1 MVDAI
6 KSTITTMTG
15 SGRSQI
21 MMVKNNLD
29 SNRDTLPYRRRG
41 ATLVSDNIL
50 VTYYVL
56 VDFDNPRVAIPRNAD
71 YSDLVFINVP
81 KENIIRPSDNADLVL
96 IKLPQPASSYSS
108 VVAPAEISSVRPTV
122 GTTLTLY
129 GNSTKDLQDSYFRVA
144 HPRIIGTPK
153 DWDFSLQL
161 ISDAPNVSGY
171 GLFDDS
177 GKLVG
182 AQMGGTNEW
191 MGMLDLT
198 GKYRD
203 WINEVIR
210 TNGNPSY
217 NHRDTNKPLT
227 KPDNP
232 GNNQGN
238 NSGRQTNSG
247 LFNPDLHKSFSSKF
261 GSKDGV
267 LDDSGEQQTPADY
280 SVRYTG
286 ATNEHS
292 TETGFDLPDVNLQ
305 MSELPKHD
313 PVAESVVG
321 SFSKEE
327 DHYGKR
333 STYNPKKPNEEKSL
347 YDKLFPDKK
356 IVDYLDIP
364 VKKNLLQTVIDEVSK
379 LDPRYGLMMQ
389 EIHTVKDLLQWCVDF
404 RWTRFNLLDRYISF
418 TDYAKLVIDTLKNV
432 SVPSDFPVLVTGN
445 TVTHGDTTVKADS
458 PYSVDYK
465 NRSISTTT
473 WEHIATMKVPGS
485 DTTVTTQSLDL
496 INHTCNWSGTDY
508 LVVNNGTR
516 LYFKSTTG
524 EKVFKLPYSIMRVT
538 GIQYVDKYLAVHLIS
553 NYTERT
559 IIFNEAFELKEDTVS
574 ELFPGEITKFLDP
587 KTKIFRDRYQ
597 YYVNS
602 DTGSTFVFPL
612 VDMFDINNNL
622 VKKFTLVES
631 TLDNP
636 MPVSIVAGGP
646 RINAKYGE
654 QYRLMWSYNTNVS
667 LMTLYPVMGYTFTKN
682 SFYNPRKYLTNK
694 DYNEACLPLHGNF
707 RNTRIYPW
715 FLGRPGFIWSNGFLY
730 TKGLGYTWGMYDMY
744 WDLFWWGNW

>member
-21 MMVKNNLD
+21 MMIKKNLD

-50 VTYYVL
+50 VTYYVW
-56 VDFDNPRVAIPRNAD
+56 VDFENPRVAIPRNAD
-71 YSDLVFINVP
+71 YSDLVYINVP
-81 KENIIRPSDNADLVL
+81 QENIIRPSDNADLVL

-122 GTTLTLY
+122 GSTLTLY
-129 GNSTKDLQDSYFRVA
+129 GNSGKNQQDSYFIVS
-144 HPRIIGTPK
+144 HPRIIGQPN

-161 ISDAPNVSGY
+161 VDDANVSGY

-182 AQMGGTNEW
+182 AQMGGTYEW
-191 MGMLDLT
+191 MGMIDLT
-198 GKYRD
+198 GKYRE

-217 NHRDTNKPLT
+217 NHRGTDKPRNKPST
-227 KPDNP
+227 DPSNP
-232 GNNQGN
+232 S
-238 NSGRQTNSG
+238 NSIGS
-247 LFNPDLHKSFSSKF
+247 LDKDIHKSFSSKF
-261 GSKDGV
+261 GSSDGI
-267 LDDSGEQQTPADY
+267 LDDSVERQTPADY
-280 SVRYTG
+280 SVKYTG
-286 ATNEHS
+286 ATSDHS

-305 MSELPKHD
+305 MAELPVHD
-313 PVAESVVG
+313 PNQESVVG

-327 DHYGKR
+327 HKYGKR
-333 STYNPKKPNEEKSL
+333 STYNPKKKEEEKSL
-347 YDKLFPDKK
+347 YDKLFPEKR

-364 VKKNLLQTVIDEVSK
+364 VKKNLLRTVIEEVSK

-404 RWTRFNLLDRYISF
+404 RWTRFNLLDKYITF
-418 TDYAKLVIDTLKNV
+418 TDYARLVVDVLKNV

-445 TVTHGDTTVKADS
+445 TVTHGDTPIKDSNPYTVDF
-458 PYSVDYK
+458 K
-465 NRSISTTT
+465 NKSISTTT
-473 WEHIATMKVPGS
+473 WEHIATMKTADGL
-485 DTTVTTQSLDL
+485 VTAQSLDL
-496 INHTCNWSGTDY
+496 INHTCNWLGTDW
-508 LVVNNGTR
+508 LLVNNGTR

-538 GIQYVDKYLAVHLIS
+538 GIQYIDKYLAVHLIS

-559 IIFNEAFELKEDTVS
+559 LIFDESFKLLEDTVS

-587 KTKIFRDRYQ
+587 KTKIFRDKYQ

-602 DTGSTFVFPL
+602 DTGSTFVFPII
-612 VDMFDINNNL
+612 DMFDINNNL
-622 VKKFTLVES
+622 VKRFTLVES

-646 RINAKYGE
+646 RMNAKYGS

-667 LMTLYPVMGYTFTKN
+667 LMTLYPVMGYTFNKN

-694 DYNEACLPLHGNF
+694 DYDEACIPLHGHF
-707 RNTRIYPW
+707 RNTKVYPW
-715 FLGRPGFIWSNGFLY
+715 FLGRPGFIWHNGFLY

-744 WDLFWWGNW
+744 WDLFWWSNW

>member
-21 MMVKNNLD
+21 MMIKKNLD

-50 VTYYVL
+50 VTYYVW
-56 VDFDNPRVAIPRNAD
+56 VDFENPRVAIPRNAD
-71 YSDLVFINVP
+71 YSDLVYINVP

-122 GTTLTLY
+122 GSTLTLY
-129 GNSTKDLQDSYFRVA
+129 GNSGKDQQDSYFRVS
-144 HPRIIGTPK
+144 HPRIIGQPN

-161 ISDAPNVSGY
+161 VDDANVSGY

-182 AQMGGTNEW
+182 AQMGGTYEW
-191 MGMLDLT
+191 MGMIDLT

-210 TNGNPSY
+210 TDGNPSY
-217 NHRDTNKPLT
+217 NHRGTNKPRN
-227 KPDNP
+227 KPSTDP
-232 GNNQGN
+232 SNNIG
-238 NSGRQTNSG
+238 S
-247 LFNPDLHKSFSSKF
+247 LDKDIHKSFASKF
-261 GSKDGV
+261 GSSDGI
-267 LDDSGEQQTPADY
+267 LDDSAERQTPADY
-280 SVRYTG
+280 SVKYTG
-286 ATNEHS
+286 ATSDHS

-305 MSELPKHD
+305 MAELPVHD
-313 PVAESVVG
+313 PNQESVVG

-327 DHYGKR
+327 HKYGKR
-333 STYNPKKPNEEKSL
+333 STYNPKKKEEEKSL
-347 YDKLFPDKK
+347 YDKLFPEKR

-364 VKKNLLQTVIDEVSK
+364 VKKNLLRTVIEEVSK

-404 RWTRFNLLDRYISF
+404 RWTRFNLLDKYITF
-418 TDYAKLVIDTLKNV
+418 TDYARLVIDVLKNV

-445 TVTHGDTTVKADS
+445 TVTHGDTPIKDSNPYTVDF
-458 PYSVDYK
+458 K
-465 NRSISTTT
+465 NKSISTTT
-473 WEHIATMKVPGS
+473 WEHISTMKTADGL
-485 DTTVTTQSLDL
+485 VTAQSLDL
-496 INHTCNWSGTDY
+496 INHTCNWLGTDW
-508 LVVNNGTR
+508 LLVNNGTR

-538 GIQYVDKYLAVHLIS
+538 GIQYIDKYLVVHLIS

-559 IIFNEAFELKEDTVS
+559 LIFDESFNLLEDTVS
-574 ELFPGEITKFLDP
+574 ELFPGEITKLLDP
-587 KTKIFRDRYQ
+587 KTKIFRDKYQ

-612 VDMFDINNNL
+612 IDMFDINNNL
-622 VKKFTLVES
+622 VKRFTLVES

-636 MPVSIVAGGP
+636 MPVSIVAGG
-646 RINAKYGE
+646 R
-654 QYRLMWSYNTNVS
+654 
-667 LMTLYPVMGYTFTKN
+667 
-682 SFYNPRKYLTNK
+682 
-694 DYNEACLPLHGNF
+694 
-707 RNTRIYPW
+707 
-715 FLGRPGFIWSNGFLY
+715 
-730 TKGLGYTWGMYDMY
+730 
-744 WDLFWWGNW
+744 

>member
-21 MMVKNNLD
+21 MMIKKNFD

-50 VTYYVL
+50 VTYYYW
-56 VDFDNPRVAIPRNAD
+56 VDFDAPRVAIPRNAD
-71 YSDLVFINVP
+71 YTDLVFINVP

-122 GTTLTLY
+122 GSTLTLY
-129 GNSTKDLQDSYFRVA
+129 GNSTKDLQDSYFRIS
-144 HPRIIGTPK
+144 HPRIIGQPN

-161 ISDAPNVSGY
+161 VDDANVSGY

-182 AQMGGTNEW
+182 AQMGGTYEW
-191 MGMLDLT
+191 MGMIDLT

-203 WINEVIR
+203 WINEVIA

-217 NHRDTNKPLT
+217 NHRGTDKPRNKPST
-227 KPDNP
+227 DPNNP
-232 GNNQGN
+232 
-238 NSGRQTNSG
+238 S
-247 LFNPDLHKSFSSKF
+247 NPSIGSLDKDIHKSFSSKF
-261 GSKDGV
+261 ASRDGV
-267 LDDSGEQQTPADY
+267 LDDSPERQTPADY

-286 ATNEHS
+286 ATSEHS

-305 MSELPKHD
+305 MSELPVHD
-313 PVAESVVG
+313 PVVDSVVG

-327 DHYGKR
+327 HHYGKR
-333 STYNPKKPNEEKSL
+333 STYNPKKKEEEKSL

-356 IVDYLDIP
+356 IVDYLNIP

-389 EIHTVKDLLQWCVDF
+389 EIHTVKELLQWCVDF
-404 RWTRFNLLDRYISF
+404 RWTRFNLLDKYITF
-418 TDYAKLVIDTLKNV
+418 TDYAKLVIDVLNNV
-432 SVPSDFPVLVTGN
+432 SVPSDFPVLITGN
-445 TVTHGDTTVKADS
+445 TVTHGDTPIKDHEPYTVDF
-458 PYSVDYK
+458 K
-465 NRSISTTT
+465 NKSISTTT
-473 WEHIATMKVPGS
+473 LEHIATMKTAHGAGV
-485 DTTVTTQSLDL
+485 DLVTSQSLDL
-496 INHTCNWSGTDY
+496 INHTCNWMDTDW
-508 LVVNNGTR
+508 LLVNNGTR

-538 GIQYVDKYLAVHLIS
+538 GVQYVDKYLAVHLIS

-559 IIFNEAFELKEDTVS
+559 LIFDGSFKLLEDTVS

-612 VDMFDINNNL
+612 VDMFDVNNNL
-622 VKKFTLVES
+622 VKRFTLVES

-646 RINAKYGE
+646 RINAKYGS

-667 LMTLYPVMGYTFTKN
+667 LMTLYPVMGYTFNKN

-694 DYNEACLPLHGNF
+694 DYDEACIPLHGHF
-707 RNTRIYPW
+707 RNTKVYPW
-715 FLGRPGFIWSNGFLY
+715 FFGRPGFIWHNGFLY
-730 TKGLGYTWGMYDMY
+730 TRGLGYTWGMYDMY
-744 WDLFWWGNW
+744 WDLFWWSNW